1 MSMSATLTL
10 RGLVNYKPDLFDNM
24 VLPTPPSYTDLGVL
38 PSQVREAWTINKPD
52 LVDFLCFQ
60 TEGMSLA
67 IPDYVYLKKA
77 IATWSKA
84 HIQEWQR
91 MFDTLFYKYNPLWNK
106 DFTVTE
112 REETNRDKTD
122 NEGTAGTVE
131 SGGNVTDYT
140 HGYDGGNSTEHDPMA
155 PSTTVAN
162 IQWTHSD
169 KRISDTSATTSGR
182 RNLTV
187 NDDTVR
193 ELTTSEKGNIG
204 VTMVQEMITAERE
217 LALYNFEEFL
227 ADEFKKNFCIAL
239 W

>member
-24 VLPTPPSYTDLGVL
+24 VLPTPPSASDLGVL
-38 PSQVREAWTINKPD
+38 PTQVRDAWTINKPD
-52 LVDFLCFQ
+52 LVDFLCFY

-91 MFDTLFYKYNPLWNK
+91 MFDTLFFKYNPLWNK
-106 DFTVTE
+106 DFTSTE
-112 REETNRDKTD
+112 SEAISNDKTH
-122 NEGTAGTVE
+122 NESVNGSSNA
-131 SGGNVTDYT
+131 NNKVTGYT
-140 HGYDGGNSTEHDPMA
+140 HGYDGGQSTEPDPME
-155 PSTTVAN
+155 SGSGQGTLD
-162 IQWTHSD
+162 WTHSD
-169 KRISDTSATTSGR
+169 KNIGTSDIASTSQRAITNHEGEI

-187 NDDTVR
+187 T
-193 ELTTSEKGNIG
+193 EKGNIG
-204 VTMVQEMITAERE
+204 VTMVQDMLAKERE